1 MNLDNAYSFAT
12 RVIDCQNTLTAKYTP
27 EYGKLENL
35 GKKTAKTNKSHH
47 FTYLAQDPGKR
58 LKKLDA
64 ALVDEKHEGEAFS
77 RRDFTFV
84 WQKRTKN
91 QKLSKKSLFGLFL
104 RKYFSK
110 RPANF
115 LVRLDMRC

>member
-1 MNLDNAYSFAT
+1 MNVDNAYSCAT
-12 RVIDCQNTLTAKYTP
+12 RVIDCQNILTAKYTP
-27 EYGKLENL
+27 EYGKFENL
-35 GKKTAKTNKSHH
+35 GEKIPKTNKSHH
-47 FTYLAQDPGKR
+47 FCYLAQELGKG
-58 LKKLDA
+58 LKKLEA
-64 ALVDEKHEGEAFS
+64 VLVDEKHEGEAFS

-91 QKLSKKSLFGLFL
+91 QKLSKKSPFGLFL

>member
-1 MNLDNAYSFAT
+1 MT
-12 RVIDCQNTLTAKYTP
+12 Q
-27 EYGKLENL
+27 E
-35 GKKTAKTNKSHH
+35 H
-47 FTYLAQDPGKR
+47 GKR

-64 ALVDEKHEGEAFS
+64 ALVDEKHEGDAFS

-110 RPANF
+110 QISWLDLTGVAN
-115 LVRLDMRC
+115 

>member
-1 MNLDNAYSFAT
+1 MENLK
-12 RVIDCQNTLTAKYTP
+12 I
-27 EYGKLENL
+27 L
-35 GKKTAKTNKSHH
+35 GKKILKTNKSHH
-47 FTYLAQDPGKR
+47 FTLAQEPGKG
-58 LKKLDA
+58 LKKLEA
-64 ALVDEKHEGEAFS
+64 VLVDEKHEGEAFS

-91 QKLSKKSLFGLFL
+91 QKFSKKSLFGLFL

-115 LVRLDMRC
+115 LVRLDMLC

>member
-1 MNLDNAYSFAT
+1 M
-12 RVIDCQNTLTAKYTP
+12 
-27 EYGKLENL
+27 
-35 GKKTAKTNKSHH
+35 
-47 FTYLAQDPGKR
+47 AQEPGKR

-104 RKYFSK
+104 RKEFSK